1 MSTDERL
8 GHEAGAP
15 PSRGRVRGG
24 VAAAVLVPLV
34 LAAGGWAAVRGGLLE
49 RTAASPATPEV
60 PTATATVARTDVV
73 QRQPV
78 PGTLGYAGGFT
89 VVPQAPGGPAGG
101 GPQAPAQG
109 GILTRLPTPGTVLA
123 RGQTLY
129 EVDGIAVPLWY
140 GARPAWRAFQSGMAD
155 GQDVRQLEA
164 NLVALGFDPDRAI
177 TVDQHFTAATR
188 RAIKR
193 WQGGALGLPPARRNG
208 AIPLGGV
215 AFLPGP
221 IRVASVSGTVGAP
234 LQAGTPVLAA
244 TSTRVVVAVALDPA
258 FQQLVRRGN
267 SVLVTLPDGSTT
279 PGRVT
284 GVGSVAAVPGAGGQ
298 GQSQSQAQGGGG
310 AGQDGN
316 SQVRP
321 TIPVTIGLTDPRAAR
336 GLDQAPVQV
345 AITTQAHRGVLA
357 VPISALLARSGGG
370 YAVTVVSGGAGRRVP
385 VRTGLFDETSGMVEV
400 SGPGLRRGTVVEV
413 PAP

>member
-8 GHEAGAP
+8 GGAAGAP
-15 PSRGRVRGG
+15 PSRGRVRAG
-24 VAAAVLVPLV
+24 VAAAVLVPVV

-78 PGTLGYAGGFT
+78 PGTLGYAGSFT
-89 VVPQAPGGPAGG
+89 VVPQASGGPAGG
-101 GPQAPAQG
+101 GPQALAQG

-129 EVDGIAVPLWY
+129 EVDGMAVPLWY

-188 RAIKR
+188 AAIKR
-193 WQGGALGLPPARRNG
+193 WQGDALGLPPARRSG

-215 AFLPGP
+215 VFLPGP
-221 IRVASVSGTVGAP
+221 IRVAGVTGTVGAP

-244 TSTRVVVAVALDPA
+244 TSTRAVVAVALDPA

-267 SVLVTLPDGSTT
+267 GVLVTLPDGSTT

-284 GVGSVAAVPGAGGQ
+284 AVGSVAAVPGTGGQ
-298 GQSQSQAQGGGG
+298 GQSQAQGQGGS
-310 AGQDGN
+310 GQDGN
-316 SQVRP
+316 QQARP
-321 TIPVTIGLTDPRAAR
+321 TIPVTIGLSDPRAAR

>member
-1 MSTDERL
+1 
-8 GHEAGAP
+8 
-15 PSRGRVRGG
+15 
-24 VAAAVLVPLV
+24 VA
-34 LAAGGWAAVRGGLLE
+34 
-49 RTAASPATPEV
+49 
-60 PTATATVARTDVV
+60 
-73 QRQPV
+73 
-78 PGTLGYAGGFT
+78 
-89 VVPQAPGGPAGG
+89 
-101 GPQAPAQG
+101 
-109 GILTRLPTPGTVLA
+109 
-123 RGQTLY
+123 
-129 EVDGIAVPLWY
+129 LWY

-164 NLVALGFDPDRAI
+164 NLVTLGFDPDRAI
-177 TVDQHFTAATR
+177 TVDEHFTAATR
-188 RAIKR
+188 AAIRR
-193 WQGGALGLPPARRNG
+193 WQDDALGLPPARRSG

-221 IRVASVSGTVGAP
+221 IRVAGVTGTVGAP

-258 FQQLVRRGN
+258 FQQLVHRGN
-267 SVLVTLPDGSTT
+267 NVLVTLPDGSTT

-284 GVGSVAAVPGAGGQ
+284 AVGSMAAVPGGGGQ
-298 GQSQSQAQGGGG
+298 GQPQGQDQGGG
-310 AGQDGN
+310 GQDGN
-316 SQVRP
+316 SQARP
-321 TIPVTIGLTDPRAAR
+321 TIPVTIGLTDARAAR

-370 YAVTVVSGGAGRRVP
+370 YAVTVVSAGAGRRVP
-385 VRTGLFDETSGMVEV
+385 VGTGLFDETSGMVEV